1 MEHYL
6 TIKRK
11 WSYKKSQHPENGS
24 ESWCLESEPSPAWI
38 QRPFTGVQI
47 SISLQD
53 LHRDLFPPLFK
64 DAFSS
69 KQPNLLREMVAAWSL
84 PCLPVG
90 ALMKTPDLETLKAV
104 LGGLDLLMTK
114 GSTQEVETTRA

>member
-1 MEHYL
+1 
-6 TIKRK
+6 
-11 WSYKKSQHPENGS
+11 
-24 ESWCLESEPSPAWI
+24 
-38 QRPFTGVQI
+38 
-47 SISLQD
+47 
-53 LHRDLFPPLFK
+53 
-64 DAFSS
+64 
-69 KQPNLLREMVAAWSL
+69 MVAAWSF